1 MTVRQM
7 QLDLMDDLKN
17 YNPKYQNMSQEQL
30 EKVTL
35 PLAKHGTK
43 QILQLVQAGTALEIA
58 KSDVYRE
65 ILLHA

>member
-17 YNPKYQNMSQEQL
+17 YNPRYQHMNREQL

-35 PLAKHGTK
+35 PLAKQGTQ
-43 QILQLVQAGTALEIA
+43 QILHLVQTGTPLEIA
-58 KSDVYRE
+58 KSEVYQE
-65 ILLHA
+65 ILLHV